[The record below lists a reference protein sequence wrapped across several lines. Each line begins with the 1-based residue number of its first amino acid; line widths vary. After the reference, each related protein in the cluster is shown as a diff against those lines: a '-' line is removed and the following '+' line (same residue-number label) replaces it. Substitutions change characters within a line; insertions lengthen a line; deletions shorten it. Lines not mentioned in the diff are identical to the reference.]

1 MINNIVNKLTV
12 KNLII
17 LFCLVILFTPVNS
30 IFADGHSPVYG
41 GKLKSALA
49 SQGIRGFET
58 WKDTTGTETHIYSVI
73 YDSFVKYD
81 DDYNIAPS
89 LFESWS
95 TEDGITWIFNIR
107 KGVKWHD
114 GKALTSNDFLDYI
127 NTVLDPK
134 SGATTETVDIYKG
147 SEFSAIGQY
156 KLKLKLP
163 SANVALLDSFSAQ
176 WLSRPSD
183 FNPNK
188 PIGTGPYK
196 LKKWNRNQS
205 IVLVKN
211 ENYWDNKLPY
221 INELTFVMS
230 PDESTRLN
238 QLLTNEV
245 DVISSVSI
253 SDANRIKNNNDIKL
267 IETPSQFTI
276 MEYYMLMKNSISPFN
291 NKKVRQAINHAID
304 RKALLS
310 VNFGLGEIKSNP
322 IPKGSWAFN
331 PNAASYDN
339 RNVDKAKKLMKEAGY
354 DPKNAFSAKFAYW
367 QEWPENLQVAQ
378 ILQANLSEIGISI
391 ELELLEVGQWVQTV
405 LKDHKY
411 EMALTALVPRWDPND
426 QFGNVYRTDDGAAL
440 EWKNGNF
447 DKSWIAGRGS
457 PDINVRKP
465 HYYKAQ
471 EIAMEEV
478 PCAILNTIPKFD
490 ASRSNVKNLIRFNR
504 GDLYY
509 QRAWIAK

>member
-1 MINNIVNKLTV
+1 MIKNIVNKLTV
-12 KNLII
+12 KNLIK
-17 LFCLVILFTPVNS
+17 LFCLVILFTPIDT
-30 IFADGHSPVYG
+30 IFADSHSPVYG

-49 SQGIRGFET
+49 SEGIRGFET
-58 WKDTTGTETHIYSVI
+58 WKDTTATETHIYSVI
-73 YDSFVKYD
+73 YDSFIKYD
-81 DDYNIAPS
+81 DNYNIAPN
-89 LFESWS
+89 LFESWT

-114 GKALTSNDFLDYI
+114 GQDLTSNNFIDYI

-147 SEFSAIGQY
+147 SEYLSLD
-156 KLKLKLP
+156 KHTLKLVLP
-163 SANVALLDSFSAQ
+163 SANVALLDSFTAQ
-176 WLSRPSD
+176 WLSRTSD
-183 FNPNK
+183 FNPSK

-211 ENYWDNKLPY
+211 ENYWEKKLPY

-238 QLLTNEV
+238 QLLMNEV
-245 DVISSVSI
+245 DVIISVSL
-253 SDANRIKNNNDIKL
+253 SEADKLKSNNEIKL

-291 NKKVRQAINHAID
+291 NKIVRQAINHAID
-304 RKALLS
+304 REALLS
-310 VNFGLGEIKSNP
+310 VNFGLGELKSNP

-331 PNAASYDN
+331 PDAASYDI
-339 RNVDKAKKLMKEAGY
+339 RNLAKAKKLMKEAGY
-354 DPKNAFSAKFAYW
+354 DPKDAFSAKFSYW
-367 QEWPENLQVAQ
+367 KEWPENLQVAQ
-378 ILQANLSEIGISI
+378 ILQANLADIGISV

-440 EWKNGNF
+440 EWQNAEF
-447 DKSWIAGRGS
+447 DKLWKSGRSS

-465 HYYKAQ
+465 FYYKAQ
-471 EIAMEEV
+471 EIAMDEV
-478 PCAILNTIPKFD
+478 PAAILNTIPKFD

-509 QRAWIAK
+509 QRAWIVK

>member
-1 MINNIVNKLTV
+1 MNNNRNKITA
-12 KNLII
+12 NSLII
-17 LFCLVILFTPVNS
+17 LFGMMIFFALSDNV
-30 IFADGHSPVYG
+30 FADSRTPVYG
-41 GKLKSALA
+41 GKLRSALA

-58 WKDTTGTETHIYSVI
+58 WKDTTGTETHIYTVL

-81 DDYNIAPS
+81 DHYNIAPS
-89 LFESWS
+89 LFESW
-95 TEDGITWIFNIR
+95 TTKDGITWIFNIR

-114 GKALTSNDFLDYI
+114 GEALTSKNFIDYI
-127 NTVLDPK
+127 DTVLDQK

-147 SEFSAIGQY
+147 SKYLALDQHT
-156 KLKLKLP
+156 LKLILP

-211 ENYWDNKLPY
+211 DKYWDTKLPY
-221 INELTFVMS
+221 IDELTFIMS

-238 QLLTNEV
+238 QLITNEV
-245 DVISSVSI
+245 DVISSVSLPEVDRLKKN
-253 SDANRIKNNNDIKL
+253 SDINL
-267 IETPSQFTI
+267 IETSSEFTTL
-276 MEYYMLMKNSISPFN
+276 EYYMLMKNSISPFN
-291 NKKVRQAINHAID
+291 NKKVRQAINYAID

-310 VNFGLGEIKSNP
+310 VTFGLGELKSNP

-331 PNAASYDN
+331 PKAASYDN
-339 RNVDKAKKLMKEAGY
+339 RNLVKAKELMKAAGY
-354 DPKNAFSAKFAYW
+354 DPNNAFSAKFAYW

-378 ILQANLSEIGISI
+378 IIQSNLSEIGISI
-391 ELELLEVGQWVQTV
+391 KLELLEVGQWVQTV

-440 EWKNGNF
+440 EWENEEF
-447 DKSWIAGRGS
+447 DKLWKSGRSS

-465 HYYKAQ
+465 YYYKAQ
-471 EIAMEEV
+471 EIAMDEV
-478 PCAILNTIPKFD
+478 PAAILNTIPKFD
-490 ASRSNVKNLIRFNR
+490 ASRSKVKNLIRFNR

>member
-1 MINNIVNKLTV
+1 MDAKFIKS
-12 KNLII
+12 KD
-17 LFCLVILFTPVNS
+17 FVIF
-30 IFADGHSPVYG
+30 
-41 GKLKSALA
+41 LKS
-49 SQGIRGFET
+49 
-58 WKDTTGTETHIYSVI
+58 KIY
-73 YDSFVKYD
+73 
-81 DDYNIAPS
+81 
-89 LFESWS
+89 
-95 TEDGITWIFNIR
+95 
-107 KGVKWHD
+107 
-114 GKALTSNDFLDYI
+114 
-127 NTVLDPK
+127 VL
-134 SGATTETVDIYKG
+134 
-147 SEFSAIGQY
+147 
-156 KLKLKLP
+156 
-163 SANVALLDSFSAQ
+163 
-176 WLSRPSD
+176 
-183 FNPNK
+183 
-188 PIGTGPYK
+188 
-196 LKKWNRNQS
+196 
-205 IVLVKN
+205 
-211 ENYWDNKLPY
+211 
-221 INELTFVMS
+221 
-230 PDESTRLN
+230 LN
-238 QLLTNEV
+238 
-245 DVISSVSI
+245 
-253 SDANRIKNNNDIKL
+253 
-267 IETPSQFTI
+267 
-276 MEYYMLMKNSISPFN
+276 YMLMKNSISPFN